1 MDKLRIPYLEGISAN
16 EEELK
21 QVFNSLPAHAIA
33 QQPWPQYPYKPTA
46 RFKIAYSG
54 EAILLNYLVEEQ
66 FIRLNSFAS
75 NDPVWE
81 DSCVEFFISFADDR
95 YFNLEFNAI
104 GVSLVGY
111 GSQEKNSRQRLDN
124 TEIDRIQS
132 YSEIRKVMQGEAIE
146 WNLGLYIPLSIFGR
160 ENIPSWRGLQCR
172 ANFYKCG
179 DLLPNPH
186 FQSWAPII
194 HPCPNFH
201 LPDFFAPVE
210 FE

>member
-33 QQPWPQYPYKPTA
+33 QQPWPQYPYRPTA

-81 DSCVEFFISFADDR
+81 DSCVEFFISFAEDR